1 MKHLLKYLK
10 SSDIVKYNGI
20 EINRKEWLLTIVLKN
35 SNILIGQK
43 FKVFSD
49 LSIEI
54 PINFK
59 DVDFDEFLFEIGMRR
74 IYDFDI
80 EGLQ

>member
-1 MKHLLKYLK
+1 
-10 SSDIVKYNGI
+10 
-20 EINRKEWLLTIVLKN
+20 LTIVLKN
-35 SNILIGQK
+35 SNILIGKK

-59 DVDFDEFLFEIGMRR
+59 DADFDEFLYEVGTRK
-74 IYDFDI
+74 IYDYEI
-80 EGLQ
+80 KEEG